1 MSNGQTTVA
10 TTGPDSKTTDPTRLT
25 TEALMREIEVIN
37 KDIDRRFSFYDRLLE
52 EADRRRVEQKED
64 TKAAVDAALAA
75 AKEAVKEQNLSTEK
89 AIGKSETLF
98 FSSLENIKID
108 VSDLK
113 DFKNTAIGK
122 QTATVALIGIAFA
135 IVTVALRFI

>member
-37 KDIDRRFSFYDRLLE
+37 RDIDRRFQFYDRLLE

-108 VSDLK
+108 VSELK
-113 DFKNTAIGK
+113 KFRDTSMGR
-122 QTATVALIGIAFA
+122 QTATVALIGVAFA

>member
-25 TEALMREIEVIN
+25 TEALMREIDVIN
-37 KDIDRRFSFYDRLLE
+37 KDMDRRFSFYDRLLE
-52 EADRRRVEQKED
+52 EADRRRVEQKDD

-75 AKEAVKEQNLSTEK
+75 AKEAVKEQNSATEK

-98 FSSLENIKID
+98 FASLDTIKLD
-108 VSDLK
+108 VVELK
-113 DFKNTAIGK
+113 KFRDTSMGR
-122 QTATVALIGIAFA
+122 QTATVALIGVVFA